1 MDINKKDEVFFEERG
16 FGKLFGL
23 GRKPGLIVVDVINGF
38 TNPEMPMGS
47 DLTQQIEQINKLL
60 NIMHELELPVMF
72 TTISYDDKNA
82 ADSGLWVKKMQG
94 LNTLL
99 AGTEAVEIDPRLD
112 FRKGDAL
119 ISKKYASAFFGTDL
133 VSRLNAND
141 IDSVIIV
148 GCTTCGCIRA
158 TAVDALQYGY
168 IPIVVE
174 DAVGDRSL
182 ASHSQSLF
190 DLRQKYSDVLSTDD
204 IINAISSK
212 FASV

>member
-1 MDINKKDEVFFEERG
+1 LDSNKKDQVFFKERG
-16 FGKLFGL
+16 FGQLFGF
-23 GRKPGLIVVDVINGF
+23 GRKPVLIVVDVIKGF

-47 DLTQQIEQINKLL
+47 DLTPQIGQINKLL
-60 NIMHELELPVMF
+60 TTMHELELPVIF
-72 TTISYDDKNA
+72 TTISYEDKNA

-99 AGTEAVEIDPRLD
+99 AGSDAVEVDPRLD
-112 FRKGDAL
+112 FRKEDSL

-133 VSRLNAND
+133 VSRLNANN
-141 IDSVIIV
+141 IDTVIIV

-182 ASHSQSLF
+182 ASHTQSLF
-190 DLRQKYSDVLSTDD
+190 DLRQKYSDVLKTDE
-204 IINAISSK
+204 IIHVISSK
-212 FASV
+212 YASV

>member
-1 MDINKKDEVFFEERG
+1 
-16 FGKLFGL
+16 
-23 GRKPGLIVVDVINGF
+23 
-38 TNPEMPMGS
+38 
-47 DLTQQIEQINKLL
+47 
-60 NIMHELELPVMF
+60 
-72 TTISYDDKNA
+72 
-82 ADSGLWVKKMQG
+82 MQG

-99 AGTEAVEIDPRLD
+99 AGTEAVEIDSRLD
-112 FRKGDAL
+112 FRKGDSL

>member
-112 FRKGDAL
+112 FRKGDSL

>member
-99 AGTEAVEIDPRLD
+99 AGTEAVEIDSRLD
-112 FRKGDAL
+112 FRKGDSL